1 MTPEDQSTA
10 PDLTAGYCME
20 IHAKSDGS
28 FMLVGPEPLADAEE
42 QGEGGKSFP
51 DLTAAVTAL
60 VRFVKA
66 NPVAQDENSQ
76 MAAGYEAG

>member
-1 MTPEDQSTA
+1 MTPEDQST
-10 PDLTAGYCME
+10 PDTTAGYCME
-20 IHAKSDGS
+20 IHAKPDGS

-42 QGEGGKSFP
+42 QGAGGKSFP

-66 NPVAQDENSQ
+66 NPVAQDANSQ
-76 MAAGYEAG
+76 MQAGYEAG